1 MKTGVLVL
9 NFGEPETPTREAVL
23 PFLERIFLM
32 NSGLEGRAPDDVR
45 RARSRQLA
53 EDRVDG
59 LVEEYRAIGGSPLN
73 AQARAQSDALQE
85 ELRRRGRDVT
95 CYAGF
100 QFLDP
105 LVDEVVRRAVDDGCE
120 RLVALPVYPLCG
132 HSTTVAALA
141 DTRRALDDLGASGE
155 VELLEIGGWHG
166 HPDYARLHG
175 EHVSNFC
182 RAQGVELLEPTTAL
196 LFSIHGTPVKYLEG
210 GNRYDRYV
218 DETAAAVAARLGVD
232 RYWMGY
238 QNHTNRPVEWTKP
251 DVDEV
256 LRGLDADDVVVMALS
271 FMHEQSETLAELDH
285 DLRRVAEEAGIRF
298 HRVPVPHDS
307 ARFVRILADVVEART
322 GEGPAVGS
330 FTLRRCLCR
339 AGGSARCT
347 NGLRL
352 EQPVLLQDELLS

>member
-9 NFGEPETPTREAVL
+9 NFGEPENPTREDVL

-45 RARSRQLA
+45 RARSRRLA
-53 EDRVDG
+53 EDRVEG

-73 AQARAQSDALQE
+73 AQARAQAEALE
-85 ELRRRGRDVT
+85 AELRGRGHDAT
-95 CYAGF
+95 CYAGY

-105 LVDEVVRRAVDDGCE
+105 LVDEVVRRSLEDGCE

-141 DTRRALDDLGASGE
+141 EARRALEEAGSD
-155 VELLEIGGWHG
+155 VELLEIAGWHA
-166 HPDYARLHG
+166 HPDYAAFHA
-175 EHVSNFC
+175 EHVATFC
-182 RAQGVELLEPTTAL
+182 RADGAELREEGTAL

-218 DETAAAVAARLGVD
+218 DEACAAIAARLGVR

-251 DVDEV
+251 DVDDV
-256 LRGLDADDVVVMALS
+256 VRGLDADRVVVVAVS
-271 FMHEQSETLAELDH
+271 FMHEQSETLAELDG
-285 DLRRVAEEAGIRF
+285 DLREVAEEAGLAF
-298 HRVPVPHDS
+298 HRVPIPHDS
-307 ARFVRILADVVEART
+307 PRFHRILADLVEARL
-322 GEGPAVGS
+322 GEGPEGRPLE
-330 FTLRRCLCR
+330 LRRCLCR
-339 AGGSARCT
+339 AGGTARCT

-352 EQPVLLQDELLS
+352 EQPVRVEANGG